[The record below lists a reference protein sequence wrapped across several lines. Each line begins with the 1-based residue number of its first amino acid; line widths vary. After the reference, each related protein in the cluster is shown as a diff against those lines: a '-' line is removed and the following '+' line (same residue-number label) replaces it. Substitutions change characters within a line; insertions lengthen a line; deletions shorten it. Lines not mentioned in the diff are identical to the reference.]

1 MVGTMVPIVY
11 GARDHRAY
19 GVVVSHT
26 VGLILGSLLL
36 GVTAWWTFG
45 LVFGASRAVDG
56 ELVLSVVAALYA
68 LHHLGALRLPIPS
81 LRWQVPARWRGSKQ
95 RGWVAFAYG
104 LGLGVGLLTH
114 VQTASLYFAGLLAA
128 VSPDAATAGFI
139 MAAFGLARAIPLIV
153 FVWRADSAERA
164 FSLNDT
170 VLRYRAVM
178 ATANGVMLFTLA
190 GAGLSW
196 YLQSTIV

>member
-11 GARDHRAY
+11 GARDHREY

-26 VGLILGSLLL
+26 VGLIIGSLLL
-36 GVTAWWTFG
+36 GIIAWWMFG
-45 LVFGASRAVDG
+45 LVFGATRAVGG

-68 LHHLGALRLPIPS
+68 LHHLGVLLLPIPS
-81 LRWQVPARWRGSKQ
+81 LRWQVPARWRGSTR

-114 VQTASLYFAGLLAA
+114 VQAASLYFAGLLAA
-128 VSPDAATAGFI
+128 VSLNAAIAGLI
-139 MAAFGLARAIPLIV
+139 MAAFGLARAFPLIV
-153 FVWRADSAERA
+153 FVGRADSAERA
-164 FSLNDT
+164 FTLNDT
-170 VLRYRAVM
+170 VLDHRAAI
-178 ATANGVMLFTLA
+178 ATTNGVMLFLFA

-196 YLQSTIV
+196 FVQ